1 MSVNENIKFYRKQK
15 KISQRELGRRI
26 KKSGQLISLIEQG
39 KTTPSIDT
47 INKIALALDISADKL
62 LLEPSSNIYISPSE
76 KIKSS
81 IHSAIL
87 SIMENEIDNS
97 HLTDDEIT
105 ERLLKVATELY
116 TTEDEKESFS
126 KITADLMH
134 SPIKYNEQDFHAIE
148 NHVIKCLYNLA
159 VSIGLDGFNELS
171 RDELL
176 NIIKSD
182 ELKQTLEYLYFDAK
196 KKKLKKVIQKRTK

>member
-81 IHSAIL
+81 IHSLIE
-87 SIMENEIDNS
+87 SITENEINNS
-97 HLTDDEIT
+97 KFKDSNEIT
-105 ERLLKVATELY
+105 EDLLKAAADIYKNNKTNK
-116 TTEDEKESFS
+116 TTYVIPKDNGNITYKEAILGITKYINYLANEENYVVGSEDYGE
-126 KITADLMH
+126 
-134 SPIKYNEQDFHAIE
+134 
-148 NHVIKCLYNLA
+148 
-159 VSIGLDGFNELS
+159 
-171 RDELL
+171 
-176 NIIKSD
+176 IIKSAE
-182 ELKQTLEYLYFDAK
+182 ELVRGKILIAK
-196 KKKLKKVIQKRTK
+196 KNRGEKIK